1 MKYKDII
8 KKINKYE
15 EEYRKAFYI
24 YCDHDVSKTKT
35 KLLKDTHNLYTASIA
50 ALFDFITFSK
60 FDNGNELSN
69 EQISFLEEKTKNQTI
84 ELYNKIKETKSK
96 STASKYNNEVKRLID
111 YLNVYKEIYNE
122 LSLVPKNQISKIIK
136 FANKKKENLIKNEEN
151 DIKTKEEYFIAET
164 VSKINELYKRY
175 NEVTHNLVD
184 RLYRG
189 GTHVE
194 EYEKERKEL
203 SYNYI
208 LLIDAIENAIGFK
221 SQGKKITEEELLVLY
236 NSIIL
241 EYEKQ
246 YSDEDFETY
255 KKTCE
260 TTYILT
266 NSSLN
271 KMQKKLK
278 GKIRKRK

>member
-1 MKYKDII
+1 MRYKDII

-15 EEYRKAFYI
+15 EEYKKAFYI
-24 YCDHDVSKTKT
+24 YCDHGVSKTKT

-50 ALFDFITFSK
+50 ALFDFITFLK
-60 FDNGNELSN
+60 LDNSEELS
-69 EQISFLEEKTKNQTI
+69 EEQMKCLEERTKKQIS
-84 ELYNKIKETKSK
+84 ELYIKIKNAKSK
-96 STASKYNNEVKRLID
+96 NIASKYNNEVTRLVD
-111 YLNVYKEIYNE
+111 YLEVYKDVYNG
-122 LSLVPKNQISKIIK
+122 LKLVPKNQMPKIIK
-136 FANKKKENLIKNEEN
+136 FANKKKDNLIKNEEN

-164 VSKINELYKRY
+164 VSKIKELYKKY
-175 NEVTHNLVD
+175 NEVTHNMVD

-208 LLIDAIENAIGFK
+208 LLIDAIENAISFK
-221 SQGKKITEEELLVLY
+221 SQGKEITEDNLLKLY
-236 NSIIL
+236 NSIII
-241 EYEKQ
+241 EFETQ
-246 YSDEDFETY
+246 YSKEDYEIY
-255 KKTCE
+255 KNTCE
-260 TTYILT
+260 KTYILT

-278 GKIRKRK
+278 GKLKKRK